1 MYNGSNTTNGA
12 SIGLAKKARK
22 SHKKELWVRMRLAG
36 KTAIVTGAAS
46 GIGKAIAV
54 LYAREGANVVVTDLN
69 EEGAV
74 QTANEIAAAGG
85 KAVAVRANA
94 ADQADVDRLFDETV
108 KAYGTLDVLVNNA
121 GIMDNFAPVG
131 DVTDELW
138 DRVLAVNTTAV
149 MRTSRKAVEL
159 FLPKGSGSIINVSS
173 IGGLNG
179 GRAGA
184 AYTTSKFAVIGLTLN
199 TAFMYA
205 QKGIRCNA
213 IAPGAVETNIGA
225 SMSQPNPFGYSR
237 MQLTLPLNPRAGKP
251 EEIAGLA
258 LFLAS
263 DESRYVNGAVITV
276 DGGWT
281 SA

>member
-1 MYNGSNTTNGA
+1 
-12 SIGLAKKARK
+12 
-22 SHKKELWVRMRLAG
+22 MRLKG

-69 EEGAV
+69 EEGAK
-74 QTANEIAAAGG
+74 QTAAEIAAEGG
-85 KAVAVRANA
+85 SAIAVQANVA
-94 ADQADVDRLFDETV
+94 SQADIDRLFAETV
-108 KAYGTLDVLVNNA
+108 NTYGTLDVLVNNA
-121 GIMDNFAPVG
+121 GVMDGFEPVG
-131 DVTDELW
+131 EVKDEQW
-138 DRVLAVNTTAV
+138 DRVIAVNTTSV
-149 MRTSRKAVEL
+149 MRTSRKAMEL
-159 FLPKGSGSIINVSS
+159 FLPKESGSIINIASV
-173 IGGLNG
+173 GGLNG

-184 AYTTSKFAVIGLTLN
+184 AYTASKFAVIGLTKN

-213 IAPGAVETNIGA
+213 IAPGAVETNIAA
-225 SMSQPNPFGYSR
+225 SMGQVNPFGYSR

-263 DESRYVNGAVITV
+263 DESRYVNGAVIPV

-281 SA
+281 TA

>member
-1 MYNGSNTTNGA
+1 
-12 SIGLAKKARK
+12 
-22 SHKKELWVRMRLAG
+22 MRLQG

-54 LYAREGANVVVTDLN
+54 LYAKEGANVVISDLN
-69 EEGAV
+69 EQGAR
-74 QTANEIAAAGG
+74 QTAAEINDAGG
-85 KAVAVRANA
+85 KAIAVRTNVAE
-94 ADQADVDRLFDETV
+94 QADIDNLFDETL
-108 KAYGTLDVLVNNA
+108 KAFGTLDILVNNA
-121 GIMDNFAPVG
+121 GIMDGFEPVCE
-131 DVTDELW
+131 VTDELW
-138 DRVLAVNTTAV
+138 DRVIAVNTTSV
-149 MRTSRKAVEL
+149 MRTSRKAMDL
-159 FLPKGSGSIINVSS
+159 FHSKGSGCIINVAS

-184 AYTTSKFAVIGLTLN
+184 AYTASKFAVIGLTKN

-205 QKGIRCNA
+205 PKGIRCNA

-225 SMSQPNPFGYSR
+225 SMGEPSPFGYPR

-263 DESRYVNGAVITV
+263 DEARYINGAVIPV

-281 SA
+281 TA

>member
-1 MYNGSNTTNGA
+1 
-12 SIGLAKKARK
+12 
-22 SHKKELWVRMRLAG
+22 MRLEG

-54 LYAREGANVVVTDLN
+54 RYAREGANVVVTDLN
-69 EEGAV
+69 EEGA
-74 QTANEIAAAGG
+74 QNTAAAIAAAGG
-85 KAVAVRANA
+85 NAIAVRANV
-94 ADQADVDRLFDETV
+94 ADRADVDRLFDETV

-138 DRVLAVNTTAV
+138 DRIIAVNTTAV

-159 FLPKGSGSIINVSS
+159 FLPKESGSIINVAS

-184 AYTTSKFAVIGLTLN
+184 AYTASKFAVIGLTLN

-205 QKGIRCNA
+205 LKGIRCNA

-225 SMSQPNPFGYSR
+225 SMGQPDAFGYSR
-237 MQLTLPLNPRAGKP
+237 MQLTLPANPRAGKP

-258 LFLAS
+258 VFLAS
-263 DESRYVNGAVITV
+263 DEAGYVNGAVIPV

-281 SA
+281 TA

>member
-1 MYNGSNTTNGA
+1 
-12 SIGLAKKARK
+12 
-22 SHKKELWVRMRLAG
+22 MRLKG

-69 EEGAV
+69 EEGAK
-74 QTANEIAAAGG
+74 QTAAEIGAEGG
-85 KAVAVRANA
+85 KAIAVQANVAS
-94 ADQADVDRLFDETV
+94 QADIDRLFAETV
-108 KAYGTLDVLVNNA
+108 NTYGTLDVLVNNA
-121 GIMDNFAPVG
+121 GVMDGFEPVG
-131 DVTDELW
+131 DVNDEQW
-138 DRVLAVNTTAV
+138 DRVIAVNTTSV

-159 FLPKGSGSIINVSS
+159 FLPKENGSIINIASV
-173 IGGLNG
+173 GGLNG

-184 AYTTSKFAVIGLTLN
+184 AYTASKFAVIGLTKN

-213 IAPGAVETNIGA
+213 IAPGAVETNIAA
-225 SMSQPNPFGYSR
+225 SMGQVNPSGYSR

-263 DESRYVNGAVITV
+263 DESRYVNGAIIPV

-281 SA
+281 TA